1 MDHVPHS
8 LRTSWFTYA
17 LWHGLCLYLFP
28 LPSPLGQEQVARR
41 WRAAL
46 SPCLTQKLRDL
57 LNSVGT
63 APSAASGENK
73 AEPWLNP
80 GTAAQIRS
88 NLS

>member
-1 MDHVPHS
+1 MSHILS
-8 LRTSWFTYA
+8 
-17 LWHGLCLYLFP
+17 GLPGLPMPFGMAFVCTFSP

-80 GTAAQIRS
+80 GTAAQIHS